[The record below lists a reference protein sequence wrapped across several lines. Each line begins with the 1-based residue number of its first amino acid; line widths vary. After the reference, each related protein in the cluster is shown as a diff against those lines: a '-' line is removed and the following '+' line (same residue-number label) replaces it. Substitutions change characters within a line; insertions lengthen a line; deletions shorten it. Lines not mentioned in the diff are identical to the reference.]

1 MIIMEQNRDM
11 SFHCAELSTEMFQK
25 LYEQKKA
32 NRFCDI
38 TLFVNNKIIKA
49 HRNVL
54 ACSSPYFDSILKH
67 HKIIRE
73 QLTISCL
80 DSNIFNSL
88 LNFMYTGDITIHY
101 SNVEELLK
109 LADHFILTK
118 VIEYCIEFL
127 GAKLHLDN
135 CLFTYTLT
143 QKFRL
148 KHLGAVV
155 ENWISSHID
164 EVCKGDEI
172 LELSSDRLADF
183 LKNKNFGLTTGKSL
197 SILSQWILQDLDKRE
212 KYFERLLKHFPA
224 DSLDSGDVFKHLE
237 TSMLYVKSEWCL
249 YVFLDYLPRGNWTF
263 TNFKTRYDVLQAKY
277 GQVHSDENESE
288 PNVSDQKIVVTE
300 KEIASTSNCNSVT
313 VKTRLRNQKQL
324 ILKKLMLLG
333 LKPSLRMAALR
344 VLTCKKKRITVPA
357 ENGNHSEEAED
368 SDGKVGI
375 KCPICFTHI
384 NDSLLLE
391 QHLALSHAKDVTYK
405 CGLCSF
411 VCQYH
416 GDYLNHMKMHFSG
429 PPFKCDFCDYTSDQ
443 ISKLIS
449 HRAHHLEENIYQC
462 TFCSFKCRQKQN
474 FISHMKLHTPDK
486 TYKCDQCSKEFRF
499 KQNLDSHM
507 LNHDADRNL
516 VCDACGFHTK
526 FLSHMIAHR
535 RIHAGDIYRCSY
547 PHCKYTTSKKSQL
560 ASHAKTHNGVRPHS
574 CHICG
579 RGFMEKSHLVRHER
593 IHLEEKPFKC
603 SNCDYASSRRDKLK
617 EHFTRHH
624 GENASA
630 KVPYKAR
637 PLRNCSTSNGST
649 KSKSQASHET
659 SSSVGPNNGSFS
671 HSNSNTP
678 VSQAMSSE
686 IQDLIMHH
694 QNHSA
699 AATNLTTANSAYPP
713 FASGGSSNA
722 GSATDPTDF
731 SHHHPAH
738 AHHNPAHAHH
748 NAAATATAAAAAA
761 AAAASLH
768 NQILSGSHAARGAA
782 GGGAGSVASHLGAV
796 SHPALSRGQTA
807 TSTAA
812 AVAAAAMML
821 DPRFHHNSSVPY
833 HPSTTPVS
841 MAMAAV
847 QSSQQI
853 QSAGQ
858 PSDYPSTLQNCMT
871 LF

>member
-1 MIIMEQNRDM
+1 MLKFNFTHKTIIMEENCEM
-11 SFHCAELSTEMFQK
+11 SFHCAELSTTMFQK
-25 LYEQKKA
+25 LFEQKKA
-32 NRFCDI
+32 SRFCDI
-38 TLFVNNKIIKA
+38 TLFVNNKVIKA

-67 HKIIRE
+67 HKITRE

-80 DSNIFNSL
+80 DSSIFNSL
-88 LNFMYTGDITIHY
+88 LNFMYTGDITIGY

-127 GAKLHLDN
+127 GAKLQLDN

-143 QKFRL
+143 QRFKL
-148 KHLGAVV
+148 KHLGTVV
-155 ENWISSHID
+155 ENWISSHIED
-164 EVCKGDEI
+164 VCKGDEI
-172 LELSSDRLADF
+172 LELSHNKLANF
-183 LKNKNFGLTTGKSL
+183 LKNKNFALTTGKSL
-197 SILSQWILQDLDKRE
+197 NILSQWVLNDLDKRE
-212 KYFERLLKHFPA
+212 KYFESLLKYFPP
-224 DSLDSGDVFKHLE
+224 DSLDSGEVFKHLE
-237 TSMLYVKSEWCL
+237 TSILYAKSELCL
-249 YVFLDYLPRGNWTF
+249 YTFLDYLPRDNWTF

-277 GQVHSDENESE
+277 GQVQSDEKESE
-288 PNVSDQKIVVTE
+288 ADSDDHKIVVTE
-300 KEIASTSNCNSVT
+300 KIVASPPNCAGNGVT
-313 VKTRLRNQKQL
+313 VKTKLKNQKQM

-344 VLTCKKKRITVPA
+344 VLTCKKKRITMPA

-368 SDGKVGI
+368 SDEKVGI
-375 KCPICFTHI
+375 KCPICFNHI

-474 FISHMKLHTPDK
+474 YISHMKLHTPEK

-507 LNHDADRNL
+507 MNHNADKNL

-526 FLSHMIAHR
+526 FLSHMIAHK

-560 ASHAKTHNGVRPHS
+560 ATHAKTHNGVRPHS
-574 CHICG
+574 CSVCG

-637 PLRNCSTSNGST
+637 PLRNCSATNGSST
-649 KSKSQASHET
+649 KSKSQMSHENSP
-659 SSSVGPNNGSFS
+659 SSSTNNGTFS
-671 HSNSNTP
+671 QSNSSTP
-678 VSQAMSSE
+678 VSQAISSE
-686 IQDLIMHH
+686 IQELIMHH

-699 AATNLTTANSAYPP
+699 TGMSLTLYLL
-713 FASGGSSNA
+713 F
-722 GSATDPTDF
+722 
-731 SHHHPAH
+731 
-738 AHHNPAHAHH
+738 
-748 NAAATATAAAAAA
+748 
-761 AAAASLH
+761 
-768 NQILSGSHAARGAA
+768 
-782 GGGAGSVASHLGAV
+782 
-796 SHPALSRGQTA
+796 
-807 TSTAA
+807 
-812 AVAAAAMML
+812 
-821 DPRFHHNSSVPY
+821 
-833 HPSTTPVS
+833 
-841 MAMAAV
+841 
-847 QSSQQI
+847 QS
-853 QSAGQ
+853 
-858 PSDYPSTLQNCMT
+858 YL
-871 LF
+871 